1 MGKATL
7 YKNTGK
13 KTKKNMRTKIDKN
26 NIRDIK
32 EMKKI
37 WENSMEVDDESYGFE
52 LFEISYQ
59 NGKAHIYCDSD
70 DSSKFSQSCTR
81 LIKKTK
87 ELFEN
92 AKSKDFYP
100 EINKSLLTC
109 FKQRDYEPTTL
120 QNSIDYALI
129 DLDSDDLSLV
139 SFCTVQYDLDI
150 SSEFTVEVQQPNKG
164 PFLKSSVHY
173 IWNVCKNSA
182 KYASTKGVCNRMI
195 SKVLNTIKNYN
206 DNAINNYN
214 DNAMVKNNPVF
225 LNVTL
230 TNEPAIKCYQQSG
243 FSPLLYTPST
253 TRGLLD
259 HIQTLIK
266 LPNIKDSDGMMYY
279 SDSHMVLT
287 DKSGNTANIIPSITE
302 KFALMCHGSLNTG
315 IYKLIDNKGT
325 IMVTPR
331 KEEYKF
337 PIKKIG
343 IFGFPG
349 TSLIAPTKTLD
360 DEKIIPSLICTSLI
374 TPNEEHTIDNI
385 NMKYVLNS
393 SNFGVN
399 KDEDVSIGRDK
410 WMGLWHCN
418 RSTLLFDW
426 DTLKKHDWKMNLTTV
441 FQYID
446 EYAKKLHI
454 PLSSIE
460 LNIFACRGYGFPN
473 TPSTCVNMP
482 MDTSSTVFG
491 RGGSKTPSKKVSPIM
506 VLSEP
511 KQIFKSVYTESPEN
525 LIRKALE
532 SRNNYCKSTNTKG
545 KSYTKTQRN
554 TTNNKNNTNTKTRKS
569 ISKTV

>member
-1 MGKATL
+1 MGKAKPHKKSSVATM
-7 YKNTGK
+7 GK
-13 KTKKNMRTKIDKN
+13 KTAKNTKNTKN
-26 NIRDIK
+26 NKKYTRDIN

-59 NGKAHIYCDSD
+59 NGKAHIYCESD

-81 LIKKTK
+81 LIKKTKTK

-100 EINKSLLTC
+100 EINKSFLTC
-109 FKQRDYEPTTL
+109 FKQRDYEPNTL

-150 SSEFTVEVQQPNKG
+150 GSEFTVEVQQPNKG

-206 DNAINNYN
+206 DNA
-214 DNAMVKNNPVF
+214 MVKNKPVF
-225 LNVTL
+225 INVTL

-302 KFALMCHGSLNTG
+302 KFALMCHGSLNPG
-315 IYKLIDNKGT
+315 IYKVIDNKGT
-325 IMVTPR
+325 IMMKPLE
-331 KEEYKF
+331 EEYKF

-349 TSLIAPTKTLD
+349 TALIAPTKTLD
-360 DEKIIPSLICTSLI
+360 DEKIIPSLICTDLL
-374 TPNEEHTIDNI
+374 TPHEEHTIDNI
-385 NMKYVLNS
+385 NMKYVLKS

-426 DTLKKHDWKMNLTTV
+426 DTLKKHDWKMNLSTV

-460 LNIFACRGYGFPN
+460 LNIFACRGYGLPD
-473 TPSTCVNMP
+473 TPSTCVNLP
-482 MDTSSTVFG
+482 TNVF
-491 RGGSKTPSKKVSPIM
+491 GGSKTPSKKVSPIM

-532 SRNNYCKSTNTKG
+532 SRNNYCKSTITKG

-554 TTNNKNNTNTKTRKS
+554 TTNNTNTKTRKS
-569 ISKTV
+569 MSISKTV